1 MPVCKELEA
10 VLHDLMGTDDEIVI
24 VLLKEFGHDLP
35 AKQHSAAHT
44 HTAAVSQR
52 VCGALHV
59 LSGESPG
66 RLTSSP
72 KV

>member
-10 VLHDLMGTDDEIVI
+10 VLHDLVGTDDEIVI

-44 HTAAVSQR
+44 HTGQR
-52 VCGALHV
+52 SVRECVGHCMC
-59 LSGESPG
+59 
-66 RLTSSP
+66 
-72 KV
+72 

>member
-44 HTAAVSQR
+44 HTQD
-52 VCGALHV
+52 
-59 LSGESPG
+59 SGQSESVWG
-66 RLTSSP
+66 IACAEW
-72 KV
+72 

>member
-10 VLHDLMGTDDEIVI
+10 VLHDLVGTDDEIVI

-44 HTAAVSQR
+44 HSSGQSESVWGIT
-52 VCGALHV
+52 V
-59 LSGESPG
+59 L
-66 RLTSSP
+66 
-72 KV
+72 